1 MERILLALACLF
13 CCVNVSNAQ
22 NLHLS
27 QLTNKKSTSDL
38 NTKLRPSL
46 LELEQ
51 EYFTAIRQGRARSEF
66 TSSQTIIMMAKDKV
80 RIQAS
85 AVSDVNLLIVELEKL
100 GATQVDKF
108 GRIVNAWLPIENISR
123 LANIKSLKFVKPVY
137 HVGGDIGAADSE
149 GDSAL
154 QAMKARIDFCVDGT
168 GVRVGV
174 ISDSYTSAFPGGA
187 ANGVASGDLPGV
199 GNPNGFTTPVTVV
212 AEGLA
217 TDIDE
222 GRAMCEIIHDL
233 APGAELY
240 FSTDGGGD
248 ATFANAIL
256 NLESVSNCDIIVDDI
271 RLFEEPFYMD
281 GPIALAVDTVFNRGV
296 PYFASAGN
304 YGIKSYESGYRDS
317 GGGLNAHDFD
327 PGAGVDTLQS
337 ITVSAG
343 STINFTLQWDDAW
356 GSYTP
361 VSALTD
367 LDVFLRNA
375 AGTTVA
381 SSEDN
386 NIGVDPT
393 EFFSYAVPNVGGTLT
408 YDILITR
415 AGGPAPLLLK
425 WVVRN
430 NNGLVINEYPPS
442 TVNEMAT
449 GYGHSN
455 ATGANAVA
463 AAEWINTP
471 AFGTNPPQPESFTSN
486 GGVQIRYDGNGV
498 AIAPVT
504 RNKPNFCAVDGTSNT
519 FFGNGNNFFGT
530 SAAAP
535 HAAAVA
541 ALMLQANPGLTPQEV
556 RDALVASSI
565 DMLTAGFDYTTGSG
579 LIQAD
584 VALQNV
590 ADPCAVSIHDPCACL
605 NNATTLLDGQFSD
618 SVVVWG
624 PTGQMWEV
632 SQISGLFDIMS
643 SAPPAAP
650 TPIAI
655 GTMLV
660 ESPAGSGTYVLT
672 GIHVDSIGY
681 SISVTNG
688 TTTLSI
694 NNFCVYP
701 TPSIILEAV
710 VVCENGD
717 PIPLNGDPGD
727 DNFESESYTIDGLPA
742 TEIDPEAL
750 GAGIHTIIYTVDG
763 GVPKDVD
770 DFDPGCVQSVTM
782 DFEIIALVSMACYEE
797 INYSLDVNCEATNL
811 DSVLFGDMFVPELH
825 TFQITT
831 EKGELVDVNNIR
843 DYIGQRLKYSVISLC
858 NENSCWGYINI
869 EDKLGPQMD
878 IPEDVTIYCVES
890 ILPIRTGSANAIDCE
905 GVEKIYYLDETE
917 SYMCTTESV
926 LFQKINRTWI
936 AVDNHG
942 NTSTGIQMIT
952 VNYFP
957 DSLLR
962 NPEVLVELSC
972 KDDVSPEGIAT
983 KLGIKYAYPYYVD
996 TSGMFVSAIKE
1007 SICNFAVTYKD
1018 GPKIDVCQ
1026 LGCTSSYKFIR
1037 TWTIANWCTGTV
1049 TTVAQLIKVSDYE
1062 APVIVVSS
1070 PDKVYAVDA
1079 WGCETDIVLP
1089 VALVTDN
1096 CDEHAKIVAI
1106 DGPLGVEVKI
1116 IGGKWTALGVPKGT
1130 HTFTYTASD
1139 CCGNQSTA
1147 IITVTVV
1154 DKTAPVATAKEF
1166 IVVTL
1171 TRSGGQPG
1179 ETEEPGV
1186 AKVFAAMID
1195 NGSYDNCTGVKL
1207 EIRREA
1213 DDPSCLNIGVN
1224 GYNNNLTYDNT
1235 GHTNDANNDTDGGA
1249 YVKFCCEDVGGE
1261 HKVWLR
1267 VWDDAD
1273 MDGVYGSAGDHYNE
1287 TWGMVKIEDKFV
1299 PTIVCE
1305 KDITTYC
1312 DRADIVLSLNKWT
1325 DVAGNVPAEYWPWI
1339 DGVCTNQPLEFMDQG
1354 TITTC
1359 NTTLARSPLTRT
1371 YRIKGTNITCT
1382 SSVYILDRETEPKL
1396 DWPIALHTW
1405 TKCELTVE
1413 DVLNNTVKATGI
1425 NNIIV
1430 REITETSQIPLVEI
1444 FEYVPYYWYEW
1455 MGTGHNSPNLGQYC
1469 LGSQNNNI
1477 ASSGTNG
1484 VTPSDGG
1491 LIDSLEGKTRFNP
1504 NWRDIG
1510 CRVFGRKIIIDEYEV
1525 GEGCKKWLVR
1535 FEYID
1540 WCNPDWAA
1548 CVTTIFKYEDTTP
1561 GEIVVSMSDTI
1572 SVDPTCNTSWTTMPM
1587 GDDGGGCDV
1596 GFFWEVTLSKA
1607 DYTKTL
1613 TATGNGPKITFTGLG
1628 SGKYNVHYKLTDGCG
1643 NVSEKDGM
1651 LLIIGKD
1658 PTPYCI
1664 SLSSAVMK
1672 NGVVELWARDFDNGS
1687 FPNCRGGNL
1696 YYTFEN
1702 AHPVLSKLNQYH
1714 FFMGE
1719 GIEVKGAD
1727 TTSLYLAGIA
1737 QKWLP
1742 ATRTSGKLFGC
1753 GVGDGSSFPVSK
1765 IKMTV
1770 WDEDF
1775 LSDFCEVTLSL
1786 VDNQEAC
1793 GEAGMILSGVI
1804 STEASQG
1811 LAGVEVSLE
1820 ASLIGY
1826 PRTTFTDNT
1835 GVYTFQTLG
1844 EGINYE
1850 VVPKLDG
1857 EARNGVNT
1865 LDLVHIQR
1873 HILAL
1878 KKLDS
1883 PYKQIA
1889 ADVTNDGAIRVE
1901 DLVSLRKLILGV
1913 TDVTGPTASWR
1924 FVDGAQQMGDKPWPF
1939 NEMVGHTDLHEN
1951 KQDKFVAVKMGDVD
1965 GSAKVNATD
1974 TKTAPRSQGVSMYIV
1989 DRKVNAGE
1997 TFEVAIRA
2005 SNFNEVHGMQLSA
2018 ELDGLTLISAEGR
2031 GINLDN
2037 DNVAMPKAG
2046 TMTMSW
2052 AGIRSASITT
2062 DQEIMRLTFQATK
2075 TGQIS
2080 EMISAVRANGNSPK
2094 MEANS
2099 NSPRSEAYI
2108 GQDMTT
2114 TGISLEIRNGQAG
2127 QFALYQNEPNPWK
2140 GETVVKYELPEAG
2153 QVTIRIF
2160 DIAGKNV
2167 FNQTSTGQKGFNT
2180 LTFSKE
2186 QLNGATGVL
2195 IYKIEAGKYSAQKRM
2210 IVIE

>member
-1 MERILLALACLF
+1 MQPILKFTLKVLISILSLINATFLSGQTACLPEQITIDISLLTDDFGNELTFEIQDAMGNPIPGTMQGPFADNASLMYRF
-13 CCVNVSNAQ
+13 CLDSMPCPPEFVLFDIYGDGFFFGEGRIIVTADGEEILNSNAEDFAEIRIPILAASTVSNTAPIITCPS
-22 NLHLS
+22 NI
-27 QLTNKKSTSDL
+27 TIDCDESTSPDFTGTPIVSDDSDL
-38 NTKLRPSL
+38 NPL
-46 LELEQ
+46 
-51 EYFTAIRQGRARSEF
+51 I
-66 TSSQTIIMMAKDKV
+66 TSSDLSTQTESGMGADNYIITRTWTVTDFCGVSMSCVQTIIVQDTTA
-80 RIQAS
+80 
-85 AVSDVNLLIVELEKL
+85 
-100 GATQVDKF
+100 
-108 GRIVNAWLPIENISR
+108 
-123 LANIKSLKFVKPVY
+123 PV
-137 HVGGDIGAADSE
+137 I
-149 GDSAL
+149 
-154 QAMKARIDFCVDGT
+154 IFC
-168 GVRVGV
+168 
-174 ISDSYTSAFPGGA
+174 P
-187 ANGVASGDLPGV
+187 
-199 GNPNGFTTPVTVV
+199 
-212 AEGLA
+212 
-217 TDIDE
+217 
-222 GRAMCEIIHDL
+222 M
-233 APGAELY
+233 
-240 FSTDGGGD
+240 
-248 ATFANAIL
+248 
-256 NLESVSNCDIIVDDI
+256 
-271 RLFEEPFYMD
+271 
-281 GPIALAVDTVFNRGV
+281 DTVFNCI
-296 PYFASAGN
+296 ADTSIGN
-304 YGIKSYESGYRDS
+304 LGIAQGTDNCN
-317 GGGLNAHDFD
+317 LA
-327 PGAGVDTLQS
+327 V
-337 ITVSAG
+337 TVSYLDDLTLG
-343 STINFTLQWDDAW
+343 SCPQAYSIQRTW
-356 GSYTP
+356 
-361 VSALTD
+361 ALTD
-367 LDVFLRNA
+367 SSNNTATCIQEIVVQDTTKPVIINCPTDTVVLMGEGVDGAIVSWTIPTVSDNCVTPILNA
-375 AGTTVA
+375 SHNPGDFFPMGTTEVEYIA
-381 SSEDN
+381 SDLCGNSD
-386 NIGVDPT
+386 T
-393 EFFSYAVPNVGGTLT
+393 CRF
-408 YDILITR
+408 LIT
-415 AGGPAPLLLK
+415 
-425 WVVRN
+425 
-430 NNGLVINEYPPS
+430 VI
-442 TVNEMAT
+442 
-449 GYGHSN
+449 
-455 ATGANAVA
+455 
-463 AAEWINTP
+463 
-471 AFGTNPPQPESFTSN
+471 
-486 GGVQIRYDGNGV
+486 
-498 AIAPVT
+498 
-504 RNKPNFCAVDGTSNT
+504 
-519 FFGNGNNFFGT
+519 
-530 SAAAP
+530 
-535 HAAAVA
+535 
-541 ALMLQANPGLTPQEV
+541 
-556 RDALVASSI
+556 SI
-565 DMLTAGFDYTTGSG
+565 ELS
-579 LIQAD
+579 
-584 VALQNV
+584 
-590 ADPCAVSIHDPCACL
+590 DPCQCL
-605 NNATTLLDGQFSD
+605 NNATTLENGQF
-618 SVVVWG
+618 G
-624 PTGQMWEV
+624 EEIKITGVTGATWTV
-632 SQISGLFDIMS
+632 TAVDNFYLLTSGL
-643 SAPPAAP
+643 PPLAP
-650 TPIAI
+650 TLMPVGTTIA
-655 GTMLV
+655 
-660 ESPAGSGTYVLT
+660 EEPAGSGMYVLR
-672 GIHVDSIGY
+672 GILIDDIPYIITVSDGVNNIE
-681 SISVTNG
+681 VTNNCRYPNPQILLDA
-688 TTTLSI
+688 TVFCIEENPITL
-694 NNFCVYP
+694 
-701 TPSIILEAV
+701 A
-710 VVCENGD
+710 
-717 PIPLNGDPGD
+717 GDPGD
-727 DNFESESYTIDGLPA
+727 DDILIDSFTIDGILSSEINPA
-742 TEIDPEAL
+742 LL
-750 GAGIHTIIYTVDG
+750 GMGMHTIVYTVDG
-763 GVPKDVD
+763 GVAKTTGDE
-770 DFDPGCVQSVTM
+770 DPGCVQSVS
-782 DFEIIALVSMACYEE
+782 LVIEVVKYGGQLECFDE
-797 INYSLDVNCEATNL
+797 INISVDANCEINNFREIFLGAGFDTL
-811 DSVLFGDMFVPELH
+811 IYGYKIKTLSGVEIAASDIYLYVGERLIYEVFSRCGD
-825 TFQITT
+825 
-831 EKGELVDVNNIR
+831 
-843 DYIGQRLKYSVISLC
+843 
-858 NENSCWGYINI
+858 NSCWGYINI
-869 EDKLGPQMD
+869 EDKLGPQID

-890 ILPIRTGSANAIDCE
+890 KLPIRTGGANAIDCA
-905 GVEKIYYLDETE
+905 GVEQLYYRDDVE
-917 SYMCTTESV
+917 SYMCTADNDLS
-926 LFQKINRTWI
+926 QKINRVWI
-936 AVDNHG
+936 AVDGLG
-942 NTSTGIQMIT
+942 NIATDTQMIT
-952 VNYFP
+952 VNYLP
-957 DSLLR
+957 DSLRR

-983 KLGIKYAYPYYVD
+983 KLGITHAYPYYVD

-1062 APVIVVSS
+1062 APAIVVSS

-1089 VALVTDN
+1089 VAVVTDN

-1116 IGGKWTALGVPKGT
+1116 VGGKWTALGVPKGT

-1147 IITVTVV
+1147 SITVIVV

-1171 TRSGGQPG
+1171 TRSGGTPG

-1213 DDPSCLNIGVN
+1213 GDPSCLNIGN
-1224 GYNNNLTYDNT
+1224 NAYNNNLTYDNT

-1249 YVKFCCEDVGGE
+1249 FVKFCCEDVGGE

-1287 TWGMVKIEDKFV
+1287 TWGMVKVEDKFV

-1325 DVAGNVPAEYWPWI
+1325 DVAGNVPSEYWPWI
-1339 DGVCTNQPLEFMDQG
+1339 DGVCTNQPLEFKDEG

-1359 NTTLARSPLTRT
+1359 NTTLERSPLTRT
-1371 YRIKGTNITCT
+1371 YRIKGTTITCT
-1382 SSVYILDRETEPKL
+1382 SRVYILDRETSPKL

-1413 DVLNNTVKATGI
+1413 DVLNNTVRSTGI
-1425 NNIIV
+1425 SKIRIEGIESTQEIV
-1430 REITETSQIPLVEI
+1430 LEESN
-1444 FEYVPYYWYEW
+1444 EYVPYYWKEW
-1455 MGTGHNSPNLGQYC
+1455 LGGIFNTPNLGYYC
-1469 LGSQNNNI
+1469 LGSNNNTI

-1484 VTPSDGG
+1484 VTPTDGG
-1491 LIDSLEGKTRFNP
+1491 LIDSLQGKTRFNP
-1504 NWRDIG
+1504 NWQEIG

-1548 CVTTIFKYEDTTP
+1548 CVTTVYKYEDTTP

-1596 GFFWEVTLSKA
+1596 GFHWEVTLSKA
-1607 DYTKTL
+1607 DYTKTF
-1613 TATGNGPKITFTGLG
+1613 TPTGNGPKITFTGLG

-1643 NVSEKDGM
+1643 NVSEKEAM
-1651 LLIIGKD
+1651 LVIIGKD

-1687 FPNCRGGNL
+1687 YPNCRGGNL

-1727 TTSLYLAGIA
+1727 TSSLYLAGIA

-1742 ATRTSGKLFGC
+1742 ATRSSGKLFGC

-1775 LSDFCEVTLSL
+1775 LSDYCEVTLSL

-1793 GEAGMILSGVI
+1793 GEAGMIMSGVI
-1804 STEASQG
+1804 ATEAGQG

-1820 ASLIGY
+1820 AALIGY

-1835 GVYTFQTLG
+1835 GVYTFQTVG
-1844 EGINYE
+1844 EGVNYQ

-1889 ADVTNDGAIRVE
+1889 ADVTNDQAIRVE

-1913 TDVTGPTASWR
+1913 TDVTGPTPSWR

-1939 NEMVGHTDLHEN
+1939 NEMVGHADLHEN
-1951 KQDKFVAVKMGDVD
+1951 QQDKFVAVKMGDVD
-1965 GSAKVNATD
+1965 GSAKVSALD
-1974 TKTAPRSQGVSMYIV
+1974 TKTAPRLQGVSMYIV

-1997 TFEVAIRA
+1997 TFEIAIRA

-2037 DNVAMPKAG
+2037 DNVAMPQAG

-2052 AGIRSASITT
+2052 AGIRSASIAAE
-2062 DQEIMRLTFQATK
+2062 QEIMRLTFQATK

-2080 EMISAVRANGNSPK
+2080 EMISAAGVRANGNSP
-2094 MEANS
+2094 
-2099 NSPRSEAYI
+2099 RLLTEAYV
-2108 GQDMTT
+2108 GHDMAT

-2140 GETVVKYELPEAG
+2140 GETVIKYELPEAG
-2153 QVTIRIF
+2153 QVTIKIF

-2167 FNQTSTGQKGFNT
+2167 MNQTSTGQKGINILSFT
-2180 LTFSKE
+2180 KE

-2195 IYKIEAGKYSAQKRM
+2195 IYKIEAGNYSAQKRM
-2210 IVIE
+2210 IVID